1 MVSPC
6 YLLLL
11 QAKRGDRKTG
21 SGRDQSKEG
30 KSEIHHA
37 SNDERHADHDPD
49 QQNGKN
55 DGDGLP
61 RRGVA
66 RFLLHLVLSPAACF
80 PIDLPVLLGRLG
92 HG

>member
-11 QAKRGDRKTG
+11 QTKRGDRKTG

-49 QQNGKN
+49 QQRMAMGFH
-55 DGDGLP
+55 GVFCGL
-61 RRGVA
+61 RCTSR
-66 RFLLHLVLSPAACF
+66 
-80 PIDLPVLLGRLG
+80 
-92 HG
+92 

>member
-49 QQNGKN
+49 
-55 DGDGLP
+55 
-61 RRGVA
+61 
-66 RFLLHLVLSPAACF
+66 
-80 PIDLPVLLGRLG
+80 
-92 HG
+92 